1 MKVNRV
7 MKMLRVGE
15 WLFSKLPFLF
25 LPILIYINDFGS
37 TKYQLLLCLAY
48 FVYLFTFL
56 GFGYAINDY
65 SDREIDKK
73 IGKTN
78 VMGELSNWKCLSIL
92 TLLVL
97 GGVPFAAMIFS
108 VPSLLLFVFVYF
120 WGAAYSVRPF
130 RFKEKGVAGLL
141 VSSLAQRTIPLLPL
155 LSISKSYWPIVC
167 ICGLSGFLVGLRYI
181 LIHQY
186 EDIENDQLTGTN
198 TYVKNH
204 NHGISKMVY
213 IPFAIECVLV
223 LALELFFIKSIIGYA
238 FALLCVVQTF
248 ITYHTIQ
255 HIYRKKYFLSFIC
268 VPFED
273 MYNFYIPL
281 SLLIGLACKNII
293 WVLPIAILVVISA
306 KDMINKWK
314 TAIFGVTH
322 WRNHK

>member
-1 MKVNRV
+1 MNGCFQNCHFCSC
-7 MKMLRVGE
+7 L
-15 WLFSKLPFLF
+15 
-25 LPILIYINDFGS
+25 
-37 TKYQLLLCLAY
+37 KYQLLLCLAY

-78 VMGELSNWKCLSIL
+78 VMGELSNRKCLSIL
-92 TLLVL
+92 TLLTM
-97 GGVPFAAMIFS
+97 GGVPFAVMIFS

-155 LSISKSYWPIVC
+155 LSISKGYWPIVC
-167 ICGLSGFLVGLRYI
+167 ICGVSGFLVGLRYI

-204 NHGISKMVY
+204 NRSISKMVY
-213 IPFAIECVLV
+213 TSFVIECVLV
-223 LALELFFIKSIIGYA
+223 VTLELFFIKSVVGYA
-238 FALLCVVQTF
+238 LALLCVVQTF

-273 MYNFYIPL
+273 MYNFYLPL
-281 SLLIGLACKNII
+281 SSLIGLANKNII
-293 WVLPIAILVVISA
+293 WVLPIAILVIISA

-322 WRNHK
+322 WRNR

>member
-1 MKVNRV
+1 MKIKRI
-7 MKMLRVGE
+7 MKMLRVNE

-25 LPILIYINDFGS
+25 LPILISIENFDSIGS
-37 TKYQLLLCLAY
+37 QMMLCLFY

-73 IGKTN
+73 VGKTN
-78 VMGELSNWKCLSIL
+78 VMGELSNWKCLIIL
-92 TLLVL
+92 FLLVL
-97 GGVPFAAMIFS
+97 GCVPFAVMTFNI
-108 VPSLLLFVFVYF
+108 PSLLLFVFVYF

-130 RFKEKGVAGLL
+130 RFKERGVAGLL

-155 LSISKSYWPIVC
+155 LGISTNYWGIVI
-167 ICGLSGFLVGLRYI
+167 ICGLIGFLVGLRYI

-186 EDIENDQLTGTN
+186 EDVKNDQISGTN

-204 NHGISKMVY
+204 NQSIAKMVY
-213 IPFAIECVLV
+213 ISFVIECVLTII
-223 LALELFFIKSIIGYA
+223 LEIFFIKSVVGIVLTA
-238 FALLCVVQTF
+238 LCVAQSF

-255 HIYRKKYFLSFIC
+255 HIYRKSYFLSFIC

-273 MYNFYIPL
+273 MYNFYLPL
-281 SLLIGLACKNII
+281 SLLIGLVQQNIMWI
-293 WVLPIAILVVISA
+293 LPIIILAIISA

-314 TAIFGVTH
+314 TAIFGITH
-322 WRNHK
+322 WRNH

>member
-25 LPILIYINDFGS
+25 LPILICVNDFGS
-37 TKYQLLLCLAY
+37 PKHQLLLCLAY

-92 TLLVL
+92 ILLVL

-167 ICGLSGFLVGLRYI
+167 ICGISGFLVGLRYI

-186 EDIENDQLTGTN
+186 EDIANDQLTGTN

-204 NHGISKMVY
+204 NRSISKMVY
-213 IPFAIECVLV
+213 ASFVIECVLV
-223 LALELFFIKSIIGYA
+223 LALELFFIKSVVGYA
-238 FALLCVVQTF
+238 LALLCIVQTY

-273 MYNFYIPL
+273 MYNFYLPL

-322 WRNHK
+322 WRNH

>member
-1 MKVNRV
+1 MKLKRV
-7 MKMLRVGE
+7 VKMLRADE

-25 LPILIYINDFGS
+25 LPILIYIVEFGS
-37 TKYQLLLCLAY
+37 IKEQLILCLSY

-56 GFGYAINDY
+56 SFGYAINDY

-78 VMGELSNWKCLSIL
+78 VMGELSNWKCLGIL
-92 TLLVL
+92 TLLVM
-97 GGVPFAAMIFS
+97 GCVPFAVMIFS
-108 VPSLLLFVFVYF
+108 APSLLLFVFVYF

-155 LSISKSYWPIVC
+155 LSVSKNYYAIVC
-167 ICGLSGFLVGLRYI
+167 ICGLSGFLVGMRYI

-186 EDIENDQLTGTN
+186 EDIENDEITGTN

-204 NHGISKMVY
+204 NRGISKMVY
-213 IPFAIECVLV
+213 ASFILECVLV
-223 LALELFFIKSIIGYA
+223 LVLELFYVKSIIGYVL
-238 FALLCVVQTF
+238 ALLCVIQTF
-248 ITYHTIQ
+248 VTYHTIQ

-281 SLLIGLACKNII
+281 SLLIGLSCQNLN
-293 WVLPIAILVVISA
+293 WLLPIVFLILISA

-314 TAIFGVTH
+314 TAIFGITH
-322 WRNHK
+322 WRNR